1 MAKRRISK
9 KSVRKIKRRRKRS
22 TRRQRGGEE
31 KRKLTEEQRTFL
43 QGILNNG
50 DKVYLE
56 AYNERTSGLGFK
68 RCGRSWIDP
77 TRGTT
82 DEERWCQMYKIAYYA
97 LKNDFDKADEHAK
110 RITMPNSKSKSRLA
124 YTDGLKQF
132 LNAKT
137 TGIEPDLANAFYKY
151 LRVNNAD
158 FKDKEGKPDEHL
170 FYYFMKIES
179 PNWIDPD
186 TERPLPLPPPPSSS
200 SPSSSPSSSSPLV
213 VVPSFPS
220 YSIPNP

>member
-1 MAKRRISK
+1 MSK

-110 RITMPNSKSKSRLA
+110 RITMPNIYNFESPLA
-124 YTDGLKQF
+124 YPDDLKQF

-137 TGIEPDLANAFYKY
+137 TGIETPQANAFYKY
-151 LRVNNAD
+151 LRDNNKD
-158 FKDKEGKPDEHL
+158 FKGEEGKYL
-170 FYYFMKIES
+170 FYNFMKIES
-179 PNWIDPD
+179 PNWIAPD
-186 TERPLPLPPPPSSS
+186 TKEPLPPAHPP
-200 SPSSSPSSSSPLV
+200 
-213 VVPSFPS
+213 PSFPS
-220 YSIPNP
+220 SEFSHFVLPRYPLLLPLFHLSQNTT